1 MLHPFQSL
9 YFNELLS
16 DNKKNQFLVDRDGIT
31 SLNSFEKIFEFEKQ
45 SNQIYLANAS
55 FLPYYRISKSLELKL
70 QNRLKFTGTD
80 FSKADYIFN
89 NFVYEV
95 DPEYNDKYKIPG
107 NFKLI
112 YSLELDGIKMYELYK
127 KHNN

>member
-70 QNRLKFTGTD
+70 QNRLNFTGTD
-80 FSKADYIFN
+80 FSKADYI
-89 NFVYEV
+89 
-95 DPEYNDKYKIPG
+95 
-107 NFKLI
+107 LI
-112 YSLELDGIKMYELYK
+112 ICI
-127 KHNN
+127 